1 MIQYLTNRSKIPT
14 MHPQLTPLSGSSM
27 SDEKSN
33 LPGRP
38 RQFED
43 KEIIDAA
50 VAVFSTNGYAG
61 TSAQNLCD
69 STGLGRGSLYNAFG
83 SKQALYEQALLRS
96 HEQTMAAQL
105 SILKQS
111 GLFKDRLRSLLLW
124 GIAEDLS
131 QSEQHEAMVLF
142 SALEMGDKDQAVS
155 SLNQE
160 YRQRLENSLLAV
172 FVEGQVNG
180 EFSRKASALE
190 MARGFLAGYYGLR
203 VLNKNI
209 SDKSFLED
217 VVNGLL
223 ANL

>member
-1 MIQYLTNRSKIPT
+1 
-14 MHPQLTPLSGSSM
+14 M
-27 SDEKSN
+27 SDDKSN
-33 LPGRP
+33 SLGRP

-50 VAVFSTNGYAG
+50 ITVFSSNGYAG

-69 STGLGRGSLYNAFG
+69 VTGLGRGSLYNAFG

-105 SILKQS
+105 SILTQP
-111 GLFKDRLRSLLLW
+111 GLFKERLRSLLLW

-131 QSEQHEAMVLF
+131 QSEQREAMVLF
-142 SALEMGDKDQAVS
+142 SALEIGDKDQVVS
-155 SLNQE
+155 SLNLE
-160 YRQRLENSLLAV
+160 YRQRLENSLLTV
-172 FVEGQVNG
+172 FAEGQANG
-180 EFSRKASALE
+180 EFSTRASALE

-203 VLNKNI
+203 VLNKNT

>member
-1 MIQYLTNRSKIPT
+1 
-14 MHPQLTPLSGSSM
+14 M

-111 GLFKDRLRSLLLW
+111 GLFKDQLRSLLLW

>member
-1 MIQYLTNRSKIPT
+1 
-14 MHPQLTPLSGSSM
+14 M
-27 SDEKSN
+27 SDDKSN
-33 LPGRP
+33 SPGRP

-50 VAVFSTNGYAG
+50 ITVFSSNGYAG

-69 STGLGRGSLYNAFG
+69 VTGLGRGSLYNAFG

-105 SILKQS
+105 SILTQP
-111 GLFKDRLRSLLLW
+111 GLFKERLRSLLLW

-131 QSEQHEAMVLF
+131 QSEQREAMVLF
-142 SALEMGDKDQAVS
+142 SALEIGDKDQVVS
-155 SLNQE
+155 SLNLE
-160 YRQRLENSLLAV
+160 YRQRLENSLLTV
-172 FVEGQVNG
+172 FAEGQANG
-180 EFSRKASALE
+180 EFSTKASALE

>member
-1 MIQYLTNRSKIPT
+1 
-14 MHPQLTPLSGSSM
+14 M
-27 SDEKSN
+27 SDDKSN
-33 LPGRP
+33 YPGRP

-50 VAVFSTNGYAG
+50 ITVFSSNGYAG

-69 STGLGRGSLYNAFG
+69 VTGLGRGSLYNAFG

-105 SILKQS
+105 YILAQS
-111 GLFKDRLRSLLLW
+111 GLLKERLRSLLLW

-142 SALEMGDKDQAVS
+142 SALEMGDKDQVVS
-155 SLNQE
+155 SLNLE
-160 YRQRLENSLLAV
+160 YRQRLENSLLTV
-172 FVEGQVNG
+172 FVEGQANG
-180 EFSRKASALE
+180 EFSTKASALE

>member
-1 MIQYLTNRSKIPT
+1 
-14 MHPQLTPLSGSSM
+14 M
-27 SDEKSN
+27 SDDKSN
-33 LPGRP
+33 YPGRP

-50 VAVFSTNGYAG
+50 ITVFSSNGYAG

-69 STGLGRGSLYNAFG
+69 VTGLGRGSLYNAFG

-105 SILKQS
+105 YILAQS
-111 GLFKDRLRSLLLW
+111 GLLKERLRSLLLW

-142 SALEMGDKDQAVS
+142 SALEMGDKDQVVS
-155 SLNQE
+155 SLNLE
-160 YRQRLENSLLAV
+160 YRQRLENSLLTV
-172 FVEGQVNG
+172 FVEGQANG
-180 EFSRKASALE
+180 EFSIKASALE

-203 VLNKNI
+203 VLNKNV
-209 SDKSFLED
+209 SDKGFLED

>member
-1 MIQYLTNRSKIPT
+1 
-14 MHPQLTPLSGSSM
+14 M

-83 SKQALYEQALLRS
+83 SKQALYEQAFLRS

>member
-1 MIQYLTNRSKIPT
+1 
-14 MHPQLTPLSGSSM
+14 M
-27 SDEKSN
+27 SDDKSN
-33 LPGRP
+33 TPGRP

-50 VAVFSTNGYAG
+50 ITVFSSNGYAG

-69 STGLGRGSLYNAFG
+69 VTGLGRGSLYNAFG

-105 SILKQS
+105 SILTQP
-111 GLFKDRLRSLLLW
+111 GLFKERLRSLLLW

-131 QSEQHEAMVLF
+131 QSEQREAMVLF
-142 SALEMGDKDQAVS
+142 SALEIGDKDQVVS
-155 SLNQE
+155 SLNLE
-160 YRQRLENSLLAV
+160 YRQRLENSLLTV
-172 FVEGQVNG
+172 FAEGQANG
-180 EFSRKASALE
+180 EFSTRASALE
-190 MARGFLAGYYGLR
+190 MARCFLAGYYGLR
-203 VLNKNI
+203 VLNKNT

>member
-1 MIQYLTNRSKIPT
+1 MI
-14 MHPQLTPLSGSSM
+14 
-27 SDEKSN
+27 DEKPN
-33 LPGRP
+33 NPGRP

-43 KEIIDAA
+43 EDIIDAA
-50 VAVFSTNGYAG
+50 VAVFSVNGYAG

-96 HEQTMAAQL
+96 HEQTMSAQL
-105 SILKQS
+105 SILTQS
-111 GLFKDRLRSLLLW
+111 GLIKDRLRSLLLW

-142 SALEMGDKDQAVS
+142 SALEMGDKDQVVAR
-155 SLNQE
+155 LNQE
-160 YRQRLENSLLAV
+160 YRQRLENTLVAA
-172 FVEGQVNG
+172 FVEGQENG
-180 EFSRKASALE
+180 EISTKAPAIT

-209 SDKSFLED
+209 SDKDVLDD

>member
-14 MHPQLTPLSGSSM
+14 MHPSAHPLFGSSM

>member
-1 MIQYLTNRSKIPT
+1 
-14 MHPQLTPLSGSSM
+14 M
-27 SDEKSN
+27 SDDKSN
-33 LPGRP
+33 YPGRP

-50 VAVFSTNGYAG
+50 ITVFSSNGYAG

-69 STGLGRGSLYNAFG
+69 VTGLGRGSLYNAFG

-105 SILKQS
+105 YILAQS
-111 GLFKDRLRSLLLW
+111 GLLKERLRSLLLW

-142 SALEMGDKDQAVS
+142 SALEMGDKDQVVS
-155 SLNQE
+155 SLNLE
-160 YRQRLENSLLAV
+160 YRQRLENSLLTV
-172 FVEGQVNG
+172 FVEGQANG
-180 EFSRKASALE
+180 EFSTKASALE

-203 VLNKNI
+203 VLNKNV
-209 SDKSFLED
+209 SDKGFLED

>member
-1 MIQYLTNRSKIPT
+1 
-14 MHPQLTPLSGSSM
+14 M
-27 SDEKSN
+27 SDDKSN
-33 LPGRP
+33 SPGRP

-50 VAVFSTNGYAG
+50 ITVFSSNGYAG

-69 STGLGRGSLYNAFG
+69 VTGLGRGSLYNAFG

-105 SILKQS
+105 SILTQP
-111 GLFKDRLRSLLLW
+111 GLFKERLRSLLLW

-131 QSEQHEAMVLF
+131 QSEQREAMVLF
-142 SALEMGDKDQAVS
+142 SALEIGDKDQVVS
-155 SLNQE
+155 SLNLE
-160 YRQRLENSLLAV
+160 YRQRLENSLLTV
-172 FVEGQVNG
+172 FAEGQASG
-180 EFSRKASALE
+180 EFSTRSSALE

-203 VLNKNI
+203 VLNKNT

>member
-1 MIQYLTNRSKIPT
+1 
-14 MHPQLTPLSGSSM
+14 M
-27 SDEKSN
+27 SDDKSN

-50 VAVFSTNGYAG
+50 ITVFSSNGYAG

-69 STGLGRGSLYNAFG
+69 VTGLGRGSLYNAFG

-131 QSEQHEAMVLF
+131 QSEQHEAMVIF

>member
-1 MIQYLTNRSKIPT
+1 
-14 MHPQLTPLSGSSM
+14 M
-27 SDEKSN
+27 SDDKSN
-33 LPGRP
+33 YPGRP

-50 VAVFSTNGYAG
+50 ITVFSSNGYAG

-69 STGLGRGSLYNAFG
+69 VTGLGRGSLYNAFG

-105 SILKQS
+105 YILAQS
-111 GLFKDRLRSLLLW
+111 GLFKERLRSLLLW

-142 SALEMGDKDQAVS
+142 SALEMGDKDQVVS
-155 SLNQE
+155 SLNLE
-160 YRQRLENSLLAV
+160 YRQRLENSLLTV
-172 FVEGQVNG
+172 FVEGQTNG
-180 EFSRKASALE
+180 EFSTKASALE

-203 VLNKNI
+203 VLNKNV
-209 SDKSFLED
+209 SDKGFLED

>member
-1 MIQYLTNRSKIPT
+1 
-14 MHPQLTPLSGSSM
+14 MHPQRTPLSGSSV
-27 SDEKSN
+27 SDEKTN
-33 LPGRP
+33 LQGRP

>member
-1 MIQYLTNRSKIPT
+1 
-14 MHPQLTPLSGSSM
+14 M
-27 SDEKSN
+27 SDDKSN
-33 LPGRP
+33 TPGRP

-50 VAVFSTNGYAG
+50 ITVFSSNGYAG
-61 TSAQNLCD
+61 TSAQNICD
-69 STGLGRGSLYNAFG
+69 VTGLGRGSLYNAFG

-105 SILKQS
+105 SILTQP
-111 GLFKDRLRSLLLW
+111 GLFKERLRSLLLW

-131 QSEQHEAMVLF
+131 QSEQREAMVLF
-142 SALEMGDKDQAVS
+142 SALEIGDKDQVVS
-155 SLNQE
+155 SLNLE
-160 YRQRLENSLLAV
+160 YRQRLENSLLTV
-172 FVEGQVNG
+172 FAEGQANG
-180 EFSRKASALE
+180 EFSTRASALE

-203 VLNKNI
+203 VLNKNT

>member
-1 MIQYLTNRSKIPT
+1 
-14 MHPQLTPLSGSSM
+14 M
-27 SDEKSN
+27 SDDKSN
-33 LPGRP
+33 TPGRP

-50 VAVFSTNGYAG
+50 ITVFSSNGYAG

-69 STGLGRGSLYNAFG
+69 VTGLGRGSLYNAFG

-105 SILKQS
+105 SILTQP
-111 GLFKDRLRSLLLW
+111 GLFKERLRSLLLW

-131 QSEQHEAMVLF
+131 QSEQREAMVLF
-142 SALEMGDKDQAVS
+142 SALEIGDKDQVVS
-155 SLNQE
+155 SLNLE
-160 YRQRLENSLLAV
+160 YRQRLENSLLTV
-172 FVEGQVNG
+172 FAEGQVSG
-180 EFSRKASALE
+180 EFSTRASALE

-203 VLNKNI
+203 VLNKNT

>member
-1 MIQYLTNRSKIPT
+1 
-14 MHPQLTPLSGSSM
+14 M
-27 SDEKSN
+27 SDDKSN
-33 LPGRP
+33 TPGRP

-50 VAVFSTNGYAG
+50 ITVFSSNGYAG

-69 STGLGRGSLYNAFG
+69 VTGLGRGSLYNAFG

-105 SILKQS
+105 SILTQPV
-111 GLFKDRLRSLLLW
+111 LFKERLRSLLLW

-131 QSEQHEAMVLF
+131 QSEQREAMVLF
-142 SALEMGDKDQAVS
+142 SALEIGDKDQVVS
-155 SLNQE
+155 SLNLE
-160 YRQRLENSLLAV
+160 YRQRLENSLLTV
-172 FVEGQVNG
+172 FAEGQANG
-180 EFSRKASALE
+180 EFSTRASALE

-203 VLNKNI
+203 VLNKNT

>member
-1 MIQYLTNRSKIPT
+1 
-14 MHPQLTPLSGSSM
+14 M
-27 SDEKSN
+27 SDDKSN
-33 LPGRP
+33 SSGRP

-50 VAVFSTNGYAG
+50 ITVFSSNGYAG

-69 STGLGRGSLYNAFG
+69 VTGLGRGSLYNAFG

-105 SILKQS
+105 SILTQP
-111 GLFKDRLRSLLLW
+111 GLFKERLRSLLLW

-131 QSEQHEAMVLF
+131 QSEQREAMVLF
-142 SALEMGDKDQAVS
+142 SALEIGDKDQVVS
-155 SLNQE
+155 SLNLE
-160 YRQRLENSLLAV
+160 YRQRLENSLLTV
-172 FVEGQVNG
+172 FAEGQANG
-180 EFSRKASALE
+180 EFSTRASALE

-203 VLNKNI
+203 VLNKNT

>member
-1 MIQYLTNRSKIPT
+1 
-14 MHPQLTPLSGSSM
+14 M
-27 SDEKSN
+27 SDDKSN
-33 LPGRP
+33 YPGRP

-50 VAVFSTNGYAG
+50 ITVFSSNGYAG

-69 STGLGRGSLYNAFG
+69 VTGLGRGSLYNAFG

-105 SILKQS
+105 YILAQS
-111 GLFKDRLRSLLLW
+111 GLFKERLRSLLLW

-142 SALEMGDKDQAVS
+142 SALEMGDKDQVVS
-155 SLNQE
+155 SLNLE
-160 YRQRLENSLLAV
+160 YRQRLENSLLTV
-172 FVEGQVNG
+172 FVEGQANG
-180 EFSRKASALE
+180 EFSTKASALE

>member
-1 MIQYLTNRSKIPT
+1 
-14 MHPQLTPLSGSSM
+14 M
-27 SDEKSN
+27 SDDKSN
-33 LPGRP
+33 TPGRP

-50 VAVFSTNGYAG
+50 ITVFSSNGYAG

-69 STGLGRGSLYNAFG
+69 VTGLGRGSLYNAFG

>member
-1 MIQYLTNRSKIPT
+1 
-14 MHPQLTPLSGSSM
+14 M

-50 VAVFSTNGYAG
+50 ITVFSSNGYAG

-69 STGLGRGSLYNAFG
+69 VTGLGRGSLYNAFG

-105 SILKQS
+105 YILAQS
-111 GLFKDRLRSLLLW
+111 GLLKERLRSLLLW

-223 ANL
+223 VNL